1 MIIAFLSSGYSP
13 SFRIYPNKTLLRKK
27 YENPDVTNDNLTEEE
42 KKVLDWLEEQRES
55 GRGRIPFPEFR
66 SKVEDVVGCEMQ
78 EVDEERFRFNLVG
91 VTVTL
96 EDGKKM
102 YPIRDLEEGITRG
115 YSTD

>member
-1 MIIAFLSSGYSP
+1 M
-13 SFRIYPNKTLLRKK
+13 
-27 YENPDVTNDNLTEEE
+27 TNDNLTEEE
-42 KKVLDWLEEQRES
+42 KKVLDWLKEQRES